1 MMSNSERQ
9 PVQRREFIETALA
22 AVPALAFAVARRSS
36 VRARDDVKN
45 VDDRATVPTSATRD
59 LVARYGRL
67 MKEKGLKR
75 QAVTGRAYPTSYGD
89 VLFDWELYFD
99 GIALLYYGLHQP
111 AINGIHMFLESQ
123 HDDGFIC
130 RRIVT
135 DPATAQTGWGRFENE
150 EHCNPFLCQLAL
162 VVSRVFGDAS

>member
-22 AVPALAFAVARRSS
+22 AVPTLAFAVARRSS

-75 QAVTGRAYPTSYGD
+75 QAVTGRAR
-89 VLFDWELYFD
+89 WAARRD
-99 GIALLYYGLHQP
+99 GRGPRTMTTPMRLG
-111 AINGIHMFLESQ
+111 S
-123 HDDGFIC
+123 GF
-130 RRIVT
+130 T
-135 DPATAQTGWGRFENE
+135 PKSFAQ
-150 EHCNPFLCQLAL
+150 
-162 VVSRVFGDAS
+162 